1 MNKAINHRNMRLL
14 IILIFSILSF
24 AFGFGNSSLKV
35 AFAQNTNIPE
45 VTVQSKTVHRGQT
58 FSIDVELSQNTGL
71 ISLLLTLDY
80 DDTVM
85 TLKDVVQGSALN
97 SLTLTTTNVDT
108 EQGYGI
114 KPFNILWD
122 GRESDSSNGTLI
134 TFIFDSSIDAP
145 IGEYP
150 ITLTYDRQNT
160 NTAYQTPT
168 DITITNGI
176 VNLITG
182 EFEAIYRDY
191 DGTILY
197 QKDYNADD
205 IPAYPSTLPNPSREE
220 DAEYSYE
227 FIGWKGII
235 SNNINILIFEA
246 DYKLTPQVY
255 TIFYYIDGA
264 NGKIPDGIINEDDD
278 YFKAEDIS
286 FGSYIQ
292 LPQVPT
298 RQYYEFFGWYE
309 NNSFSQS
316 LSYATMP
323 ARDVRLYGYYLF
335 DVRENNIPLISLE
348 ANFVDETHED
358 VVVIANIVRNT
369 GFNGLVLTLQYDKD
383 VFTFEGFDRLNV
395 LSLMQFDTTN
405 IDNLSIDNFK
415 FYYESATNNYETG
428 NFLKLYFKVKPNVPD
443 DTYNISFTYDYHTDA
458 TYIVNNEIKYTKIEF
473 HKAEVPV
480 GEINHWFEDLS
491 NNRYVDVTSEVGKPI
506 NVYLEIKLVTNDISL
521 EDDLIKN
528 EVGRGMFLSSAYSIR
543 MMQNGNEI
551 QPNTTLAIKIKLT
564 EKEQKGKIK
573 FYYLNNDN
581 ELESKD
587 FKIEN
592 GELIFTTDHLS
603 NWTIFSDYT
612 GNVNKSSILFN
623 VGMPIILAI
632 ATMLYALRLKQ
643 KMKKTKKEEHND

>member
-1 MNKAINHRNMRLL
+1 MNKAINHINMRLL

-292 LPQVPT
+292 LPQAPT

-348 ANFVDETHED
+348 ANFVDESHED

-491 NNRYVDVTSEVGKPI
+491 DNRYVDVTSEVGKPI

-543 MMQNGNEI
+543 MMQNGKEI
-551 QPNTTLAIKIKLT
+551 QPNTTLTIKIKLT

-592 GELIFTTDHLS
+592 GELVFTTDHLS

-643 KMKKTKKEEHND
+643 KMKKTKKGEHND